1 MKDEVKD
8 SLSVATST
16 NNNKKLMTINPATE
30 ESLNE
35 YTIISKE
42 QLNDTVK
49 KSKNAFLEW
58 KKDIDKRADF
68 LYAFAK
74 ELRKNKE
81 NLAKTATR
89 EMGKAI
95 KESRSEV
102 EKCAWTVEYYADHG
116 KIFANDEVVN
126 TDARKS
132 IITFQPLG
140 VIGSIMPWN
149 FPYWQGLRFAA
160 PSLMV
165 GNTIVL
171 KPASATMQC
180 GIEIEKMF
188 DKAAVPQGVF
198 QTLVADSSA
207 AETLIDSDDI
217 SAVTFTGSIPVGAK
231 VAQRATSLLK
241 KTVLELGGSDPF
253 IVCED
258 ADIEKASTGAV
269 RGRFINCG
277 QSCIASKRFIV
288 TKKVANEF
296 TEKFVQKTEKL
307 KVGDPL
313 SDDTDIG
320 PVVNAKS
327 LENIEGIVNRTIKE
341 GAELLTGGKKIKNK
355 GYFFSPTILKNVL
368 PHMEI
373 AQEEVFGPVA
383 PIITVDDEKESIRIA
398 NDSKFGLGASIWTQN
413 LDKAE
418 ILSSTVQSGIVT
430 VNNVVVSD
438 PRVPFGGVKKSG
450 FGRELSRYGMLEF
463 VNIKSV
469 RFYDQL
475 IYEHHVE

>member
-1 MKDEVKD
+1 MKNDIIKD
-8 SLSVATST
+8 SPAST
-16 NNNKKLMTINPATE
+16 IISKKLKTVNPATE
-30 ESLNE
+30 EVLNE

-81 NLAKTATR
+81 NLAKTATQ

-160 PSLMV
+160 PSLTV

-180 GIEIEKMF
+180 GIEIEKTF
-188 DKAAVPQGVF
+188 DKAGVPQGVF

-217 SAVTFTGSIPVGAK
+217 SAVTFTGSVPVGAK

-253 IVCED
+253 ILCED
-258 ADIEKASTGAV
+258 ADIEKASAGAV
-269 RGRFINCG
+269 KGRFINCG

-288 TKKVANEF
+288 VKKVTNEF
-296 TEKFVQKTEKL
+296 IEKFVQKTEKL

-327 LENIEGIVNRTIKE
+327 LENMEGIVKRTVKE
-341 GAELLTGGKKIKNK
+341 GAEVITGGQRIKNK
-355 GYFFSPTILKNVL
+355 GYFFAPTIIKNVL
-368 PHMEI
+368 PNMEI

-383 PIITVDDEKESIRIA
+383 PIITVDDEKEAIRIA
-398 NDSKFGLGASIWTQN
+398 NDSKFGLGASIWTQD
-413 LDKAE
+413 LEKAE
-418 ILSSTVQSGIVT
+418 RLSSMVQSGIVT

-438 PRVPFGGVKKSG
+438 PRVPFGGVKNSG
-450 FGRELSRYGMLEF
+450 FGRELSRFGMLEF

-475 IYEHHVE
+475 I